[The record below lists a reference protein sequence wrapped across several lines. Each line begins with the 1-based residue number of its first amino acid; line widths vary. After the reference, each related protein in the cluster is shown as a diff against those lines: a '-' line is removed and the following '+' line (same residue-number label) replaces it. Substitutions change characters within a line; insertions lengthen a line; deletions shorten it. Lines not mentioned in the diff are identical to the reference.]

1 MGRPLGM
8 ACTRSPRE
16 MDRSSALG
24 TAQGSTRIV
33 RCQLRRRWARSM
45 STLGTACTHSCWP
58 NDRCH
63 HRTQHGIGPWDRGPC
78 TCSVLFPAVRN
89 TRARACTAR
98 LAWSQQA
105 IACSGGRCCRGRHS
119 LVRTQGCAAL
129 LQACSSDLLYRAAAP
144 AAQAERPRSSS
155 AGRHS
160 LHPICG
166 APVILTL
173 EAPAAL
179 ESHRGTRAHTFH
191 SMTQC
196 LCPEK
201 ASNAKRVET
210 LKVLPIGPV
219 LFVAL
224 RVGPFPSVRR
234 HVKGTDGRIGHTFR
248 VRAFFP
254 LASYY
259 ERIGL

>member
-1 MGRPLGM
+1 MTRRIPRGVGRLGRPLGM

-166 APVILTL
+166 APVILTY
-173 EAPAAL
+173 EAPAAV
-179 ESHRGTRAHTFH
+179 ESHREARAHTV
-191 SMTQC
+191 TQHAQSHC
-196 LCPEK
+196 GHAQRVSVPR
-201 ASNAKRVET
+201 KRRMRNGS
-210 LKVLPIGPV
+210 K
-219 LFVAL
+219 
-224 RVGPFPSVRR
+224 R
-234 HVKGTDGRIGHTFR
+234 
-248 VRAFFP
+248 
-254 LASYY
+254 
-259 ERIGL
+259 